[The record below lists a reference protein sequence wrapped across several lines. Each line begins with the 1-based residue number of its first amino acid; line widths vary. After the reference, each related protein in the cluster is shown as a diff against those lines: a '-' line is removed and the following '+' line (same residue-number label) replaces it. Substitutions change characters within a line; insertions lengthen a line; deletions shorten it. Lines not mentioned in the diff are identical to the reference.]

1 MLRTHCAPTS
11 QSFHPEL
18 LEPRRLMAVL
28 GGSVYVDLD
37 NDGVRDSNESGIANV
52 SITLTGTTSAGAA
65 VSKTVKTNSQ
75 GFYTFENLAAG
86 TYSIKE
92 MQPSGYTDGKDTA
105 GGAVCKISNDLF
117 TGIVI
122 TAKSCLTG
130 FNFGERPISPCT
142 CPPPQPP
149 PPPPA
154 PAPGPALGKG
164 MTATIGFWHNKNGQR
179 LLTSLN
185 GGANATN
192 LGNWLAT
199 TFPNLFG
206 SLAGK
211 ANAQI
216 AAHFLTLQ
224 SSQKG
229 PKVEA
234 QVLGLAFA
242 VYVTDSDLAG
252 NVAAGYGFR
261 VSSSGTGA
269 ARVNVGSHGE
279 VVGVADGSTVTVMQ
293 VLNAINAGSS
303 GGVVFGNNAALRI
316 AANELVSKINEG
328 GDR

>member
-1 MLRTHCAPTS
+1 MLRTLCARSPS
-11 QSFHPEL
+11 LQSLNPEL

-37 NDGVRDSNESGIANV
+37 NDGVRDANESGIANV
-52 SITLTGTTSAGAA
+52 NITLTGTTKAGVA
-65 VSKTVKTNSQ
+65 VSKTVKTNSS
-75 GFYTFENLAAG
+75 GFYSFENLAAG

-92 MQPSGYTDGKDTA
+92 TQPSGFADGKDTA

-117 TGIVI
+117 TGIVLS
-122 TAKSCLTG
+122 AKSCFTG
-130 FNFGERPISPCT
+130 FNFGERPIVNPCT
-142 CPPPQPP
+142 CPPPNPTPP
-149 PPPPA
+149 PTH
-154 PAPGPALGKG
+154 GPTLGKG
-164 MTATIGFWHNKNGQR
+164 MTATIGFWHNKNGQK

-199 TFPNLFG
+199 TFPNLFA

-211 ANAQI
+211 TNAQV
-216 AAHFLTLQ
+216 AAHFVTLFNA
-224 SSQKG
+224 KNG

-242 VYVTDSDLAG
+242 TYVTDSDLAG
-252 NVAAGYGFR
+252 NVAASFGFR
-261 VSSSGTGA
+261 VSAAGTGA
-269 ARVNVGSHGE
+269 ATVNVGKYGE
-279 VVGVADGSTVTVMQ
+279 VVGVADNSTVTVMQ

-303 GGVVFGNNAALRI
+303 GGVVFGSNHSLRI
-316 AANELVSKINEG
+316 AANELVSMINEG